1 MGRGL
6 ILPVLALLAATP
18 ARAMEEDGTF
28 HRVDVE
34 LDGTRTAGASLF
46 TWEGAAWIGGD
57 RDKAWFRTEGE
68 IRGGETEQAE
78 IWALLSRAIGY
89 SGNIA
94 DSFWDAQFG
103 LRQDFEP
110 EPTSQAVIGIEGM
123 APYFIETGA
132 HVFLSDEG
140 DVSARITQ
148 SLDLP
153 LTQRLIAEPHIE
165 LNLSAQDNE
174 ARQTGAGLSD
184 IEAGLQLRYEITRKF
199 APYAGINYERAIG
212 ETAGL
217 RRAEGEQAGDL
228 TLRLGV
234 RFWF

>member
-1 MGRGL
+1 
-6 ILPVLALLAATP
+6 
-18 ARAMEEDGTF
+18 
-28 HRVDVE
+28 
-34 LDGTRTAGASLF
+34 
-46 TWEGAAWIGGD
+46 
-57 RDKAWFRTEGE
+57 
-68 IRGGETEQAE
+68 
-78 IWALLSRAIGY
+78 
-89 SGNIA
+89 
-94 DSFWDAQFG
+94 
-103 LRQDFEP
+103 
-110 EPTSQAVIGIEGM
+110 
-123 APYFIETGA
+123 
-132 HVFLSDEG
+132 
-140 DVSARITQ
+140 
-148 SLDLP
+148 
-153 LTQRLIAEPHIE
+153 HIE

>member
-1 MGRGL
+1 M
-6 ILPVLALLAATP
+6 
-18 ARAMEEDGTF
+18 
-28 HRVDVE
+28 
-34 LDGTRTAGASLF
+34 
-46 TWEGAAWIGGD
+46 
-57 RDKAWFRTEGE
+57 
-68 IRGGETEQAE
+68 
-78 IWALLSRAIGY
+78 LSRAIGY

-199 APYAGINYERAIG
+199 APYADINYERAIG

-217 RRAEGEQAGDL
+217 RHAEGEQAGDL